1 MLRRL
6 DINRVSGMAEL
17 EILLLFFAGLA
28 AGAVNSL
35 AGGGSF
41 IAFPALLLA
50 GVPVVVANATNTF
63 AAWPGYVSGAIG
75 YWTHIRD
82 NRHLLLPYSIAALI
96 GGYLGAE
103 LLLRVSDAQFSVVVP
118 WLMGVAVFLFAFGGR
133 ISQRMATMTEGR
145 KNTALLV
152 SGGLLVLLTL
162 ICLYG
167 GFFNAGLGIIL
178 LAFFALAG
186 LKNIHAL
193 NGLKLLLSGIVASVA
208 VVRFAL
214 EGSIAWYEGSLVFAG
229 TLVGGYLAARL
240 AHLIP
245 APTLRTAIIIYGV
258 VLTVIF
264 FWRAYV

>member
-1 MLRRL
+1 M
-6 DINRVSGMAEL
+6 
-17 EILLLFFAGLA
+17 EIVLLFSAGLI
-28 AGAVNSL
+28 AGAINSL

-41 IAFPALLLA
+41 VAFPALLLA

-82 NRHLLLPYSIAALI
+82 NKRLLLPYSIAAVI
-96 GGYLGAE
+96 GGFFGAE
-103 LLLRVSDAQFSVVVP
+103 LLLRIDDAQFSVVVP
-118 WLMGVAVFLFAFGGR
+118 WLMGIAVFLFAFGGR
-133 ISQRMATMTEGR
+133 VSQRLGAITEGR
-145 KNTALLV
+145 KNVALFV
-152 SGGLLVLLTL
+152 TGGLLVLLTL
-162 ICLYG
+162 ICIYG

-208 VVRFAL
+208 VLRFAL

-245 APTLRTAIIIYGV
+245 QPVLRAAIISYGI
-258 VLTVIF
+258 VLTLIF
-264 FWRAYV
+264 FWRAYL